1 MNDEGVA
8 GEATFYREDSPDS
21 ARIRGVCAETIDG
34 FGGKGDKPS
43 GAENFNGSFD
53 LAMTVH
59 Q

>member
-1 MNDEGVA
+1 VNDEGVA
-8 GEATFYREDSPDS
+8 GEAAFYREDSADS
-21 ARIRGVCAETIDG
+21 ASARGVGAETVDG